1 MVGQPASTIN
11 PWRFVAEG
19 KIVLFHTG
27 RTVVGDEFAS
37 FMGSV
42 ILNYVRRAILAQGAS
57 PAAERVPA
65 TVIIDESQTMAAV
78 DYASIMAEAQKFG
91 GSILISTQGL
101 SLLEPTMQRENA
113 ARVAL
118 DRQLLANTD
127 TLVVFRVQGD
137 DAWRISTREF
147 GEEVPATTLLNLP
160 QYTAYVRTVVGRDV
174 VPPFAVQ
181 TKLLP
186 EEDSAVRSKVLAMRS
201 EYSLPFEEAKAA
213 SHRAMNVILD
223 YFGTEVAAA
232 TAIHD
237 GAFGDLLGVHPVFP
251 AATETEV
258 VGRREEAGQDEA
270 ATNETPQQRQLDFPE
285 GKNEKPA
292 GKTRP
297 PRQGSGEGSAPRDR
311 MLDLLDRV
319 EGWID
324 GTGEDRGP
332 EVKGTDPKSE

>member
-1 MVGQPASTIN
+1 
-11 PWRFVAEG
+11 
-19 KIVLFHTG
+19 
-27 RTVVGDEFAS
+27 
-37 FMGSV
+37 
-42 ILNYVRRAILAQGAS
+42 
-57 PAAERVPA
+57 
-65 TVIIDESQTMAAV
+65 
-78 DYASIMAEAQKFG
+78 
-91 GSILISTQGL
+91 
-101 SLLEPTMQRENA
+101 MQRENA

-181 TKLLP
+181 TRLLP

-237 GAFGDLLGVHPVFP
+237 GAFGDLLGVHPAFP

-258 VGRREEAGQDEA
+258 VGRQEEAA
-270 ATNETPQQRQLDFPE
+270 RNESPQQRQLDFPE
-285 GKNEKPA
+285 GKNEEPMGKPS
-292 GKTRP
+292 P
-297 PRQGSGEGSAPRDR
+297 PRQGSGQGSTPRDR

-324 GTGEDRGP
+324 GTGEDGGP
-332 EVKGTDPKSE
+332 KVKGTDPKSE

>member
-1 MVGQPASTIN
+1 
-11 PWRFVAEG
+11 
-19 KIVLFHTG
+19 
-27 RTVVGDEFAS
+27 
-37 FMGSV
+37 
-42 ILNYVRRAILAQGAS
+42 
-57 PAAERVPA
+57 
-65 TVIIDESQTMAAV
+65 MAAV

-186 EEDSAVRSKVLAMRS
+186 EEDSAVRSKALAMRS
-201 EYSLPFEEAKAA
+201 EYSLPFEEAKVA

-237 GAFGDLLGVHPVFP
+237 GAFGDLLGVHPAFP

-258 VGRREEAGQDEA
+258 VGRREEAA
-270 ATNETPQQRQLDFPE
+270 RNESPQQRQLDFPE
-285 GKNEKPA
+285 GKNQLPVGE
-292 GKTRP
+292 TTP
-297 PRQGSGEGSAPRDR
+297 PRQGSGQGSTPRDR

-324 GTGEDRGP
+324 GTGEDGGP
-332 EVKGTDPKSE
+332 KVKGTDPKSE